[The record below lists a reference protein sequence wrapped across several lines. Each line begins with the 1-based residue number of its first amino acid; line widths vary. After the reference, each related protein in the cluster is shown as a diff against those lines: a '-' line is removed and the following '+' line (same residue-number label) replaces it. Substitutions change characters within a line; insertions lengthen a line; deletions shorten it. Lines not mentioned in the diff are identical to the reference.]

1 MKKATL
7 LATLALAVF
16 SAFGQTPDTT
26 YTTIGQTSEA
36 FEKTRFIDRYEQ
48 IFRTQQPTRWLFKIN
63 PLEIDET
70 AAANLS
76 VEYKLSPSFSL
87 NASYA
92 ITGGYQ
98 PDNNF
103 TAGGTITTQRYGIET
118 RWYYAMKERIAK
130 GLNANNM
137 SGNYIA
143 LEASRRKTHLKEGP
157 INLHFSNGEQ
167 TALALR
173 FGLQRRLF
181 RYGFMDLSY
190 GLGAS
195 KNTSAILKNENSWQF
210 FANSRIALGFALATP
225 NRKLASKSDFC
236 DVLRCFSEERRMWKI
251 DLYNLFRFERPNDQL
266 KVQLT
271 TALEQKLGDSP
282 FSVQIEGGLGYQQA
296 RGYSLQNQDV
306 SSESWQGNGNLQA
319 RYYFNQQRRIAR
331 GKSGNNLNG
340 LYLGVRSG
348 IEYRQGS
355 AQGWLNGI
363 AGPVYLN
370 NDVRSITSNHALI
383 SGFQYRL
390 FEHGFVDWQLG
401 CGYGQTRSDVT
412 PDNQPAFKE
421 NRQGLDLS
429 IQFRLGLAF

>member
-1 MKKATL
+1 MKKITL

-36 FEKTRFIDRYEQ
+36 FEKTRFIDRYEH
-48 IFRTQQPTRWLFKIN
+48 IFRTQQPTRWLFKAN
-63 PLEIDET
+63 PLEVDET

-76 VEYKLSPSFSL
+76 VEYKLSPAFSL

-92 ITGGYQ
+92 LTGGY
-98 PDNNF
+98 F
-103 TAGGTITTQRYGIET
+103 TAGRTIATQRYGIET
-118 RWYYAMKERIAK
+118 RWYYAMKERMAK

-143 LEASRRKTHLKEGP
+143 LEASRQNTRLKEGQS
-157 INLHFSNGEQ
+157 NLYLANGEQ
-167 TALALR
+167 TAVALR

-195 KNTSAILKNENSWQF
+195 KNTSSILKNQDSWQF

-236 DVLRCFSEERRMWKI
+236 DVLRCFNEERRMWKV

-282 FSVQIEGGLGYQQA
+282 FSVQIEGGLGYQKA
-296 RGYSLQNQDV
+296 RGYYLQNQDI
-306 SSESWQGNGNLQA
+306 SSETWQGNGNLQA
-319 RYYFNQQRRIAR
+319 RYYFNQQRLIAR

-340 LYLGVRSG
+340 LYLGLRSG
-348 IEYRQGS
+348 VEYRQ
-355 AQGWLNGI
+355 ANTEGWIIGF
-363 AGPVYLN
+363 AGPISLN
-370 NDVRSITSNHALI
+370 NDIRSITSHHALLT
-383 SGFQYRL
+383 GFQYRL
-390 FEHGFVDWQLG
+390 FEHGFVDWQFG

-412 PDNQPAFKE
+412 PDNRPAFKE

-429 IQFRLGLAF
+429 VQFRLGMAF